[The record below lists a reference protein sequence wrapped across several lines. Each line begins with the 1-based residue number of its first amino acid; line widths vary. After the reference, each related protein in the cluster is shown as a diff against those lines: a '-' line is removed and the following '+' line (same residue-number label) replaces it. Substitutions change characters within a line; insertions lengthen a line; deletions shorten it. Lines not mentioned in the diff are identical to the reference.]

1 MAASAATSAL
11 TTGKFLALV
20 ATAPIYFASVHGA
33 YYLDENPEPF
43 VVPPNTMLIETV
55 DIGETC
61 YTDMDKLLWDL
72 MQGTNRAKFLTY
84 MKGIPDPAD
93 PVSEQKKYMKAFRT
107 VHVYEPGDLVYN
119 RQLTIGGGIDRGLF
133 KKKERTESNLNPM
146 ARKTYA
152 NMGFYRFPLGSS
164 PNTFPSGSKRTKI
177 LEPIRER
184 LVGDEDQYE
193 TYESIMQT
201 IEGQYPDDTQG
212 RIFIFGCCGPRFRGT
227 DEQVLEVQK
236 AQRNADLKFKSK
248 RVEHDFEP
256 LSSSERPAPSRFSFR
271 REPESFHPKTAYLP
285 QLGTELGEPY
295 ETAYASNEEKNALTK
310 VGNATPSAVATV
322 ASKKPGRYKV
332 FRAQANGS
340 RIEVTGSN
348 GGPQYFSRTAL
359 ARIKQR
365 QGLLVLD
372 TETGEMQPLKE
383 MAGGSRMKTRSQKM
397 RRIFKKALKVT
408 RKIRKY
414 RQRGGAKRTEAEAAQ
429 TNKARLGERY
439 AQLNGI
445 KLATYKDYE
454 RDLKDYQ
461 EQQAKVAEL
470 RASATNGANLQKKV
484 EQLAYNIH
492 MKRLSISGN
501 TRAKV
506 QAANLLKGTGV
517 PSPSHAGF
525 ITSRYEVV
533 SVPAIT
539 KKNKDNPKVVITFG
553 RGQKEVNVSNDILLG
568 TVGDYKFPSFLVPG
582 AAVLLNGSMDKVEAV
597 FSAAEDAKWASEG
610 LLVTSAATTSAAT
623 TSAAPVALTASAP
636 VANLSALGSW
646 ND

>member
-1 MAASAATSAL
+1 M
-11 TTGKFLALV
+11 
-20 ATAPIYFASVHGA
+20 
-33 YYLDENPEPF
+33 
-43 VVPPNTMLIETV
+43 
-55 DIGETC
+55 
-61 YTDMDKLLWDL
+61 
-72 MQGTNRAKFLTY
+72 
-84 MKGIPDPAD
+84 
-93 PVSEQKKYMKAFRT
+93 
-107 VHVYEPGDLVYN
+107 
-119 RQLTIGGGIDRGLF
+119 DRGLF

-152 NMGFYRFPLGSS
+152 NMGFYRFPLGSDA
-164 PNTFPSGSKRTKI
+164 NTFPSGSKRTKI
-177 LEPIRER
+177 LEQIRER
-184 LVGDEDQYE
+184 LVGDEHQYE
-193 TYESIMQT
+193 TYESIMAT
-201 IEGQYPDDTQG
+201 IEDQYPDDTQG
-212 RIFIFGCCGPRFRGT
+212 RIFIFGCCGPRFSGT
-227 DEQVLEVQK
+227 DEQVLKVQI

-248 RVEHDFEP
+248 RVEYDFEP
-256 LSSSERPAPSRFSFR
+256 TSASARAAPSRFSFR
-271 REPESFHPKTAYLP
+271 REPESFNPKTAYLP

-310 VGNATPSAVATV
+310 VGNAATV
-322 ASKKPGRYKV
+322 TAIPSKKPGRYKV

-340 RIEVTGSN
+340 RVEVTGSN
-348 GGPQYFSRTAL
+348 GGPQYFSRAAL
-359 ARIKQR
+359 SRIKQR

-383 MAGGSRMKTRSQKM
+383 MAGGNRMKTRSQKM
-397 RRIFKKALKVT
+397 RRIFKKAVKVT

-414 RQRGGAKRTEAEAAQ
+414 RQRGGAKRTEAEATQ

-445 KLATYKDYE
+445 KVATYKDYE

-461 EQQAKVAEL
+461 EQQATVAEL

-484 EQLAYNIH
+484 EQLAYDIH

-506 QAANLLKGTGV
+506 QASNLLKGTGV

-525 ITSRYEVV
+525 ITSRYEIV

-610 LLVTSAATTSAAT
+610 LLVTSAATTSAPLS
-623 TSAAPVALTASAP
+623 TSAATASTHVASAPVALTASAP
-636 VANLSALGSW
+636 LANLSALGSW